1 MRFRFVVIF
10 CLSFA
15 LSGCA
20 SNQEVVIQPKEVTKT
35 ESGFEKL
42 LREVC
47 PDLDELRA
55 QGLNCYGEPFG
66 SSNDSEDTYQEECL
80 PGETPAYNEGDEMIC
95 VTEEE
100 LDQYGEDRLNEL
112 LDQ

>member
-1 MRFRFVVIF
+1 VKEMRFRFVVVF

-15 LSGCA
+15 LSGCG
-20 SNQEVVIQPKEVTKT
+20 SNQEVVIQPKEVTET
-35 ESGFEKL
+35 VSGFEKL
-42 LREVC
+42 LREEC
-47 PDLDELRA
+47 PNLDELRA

-66 SSNDSEDTYQEECL
+66 SSNDSEECL

-95 VTEEE
+95 VSEEE

-112 LDQ
+112 LDQY